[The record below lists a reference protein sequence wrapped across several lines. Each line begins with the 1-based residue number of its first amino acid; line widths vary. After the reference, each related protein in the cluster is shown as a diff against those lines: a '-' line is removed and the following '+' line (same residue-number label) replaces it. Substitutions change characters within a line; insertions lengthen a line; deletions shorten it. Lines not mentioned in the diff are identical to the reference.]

1 MIRRDVSVQR
11 YCTCFFLPPIKMNW
25 LNWIGLLLLKD
36 ILDMKYS
43 CSDVVGSQGA
53 LVHWLLIRV
62 RVLDLQMC
70 SWGQQHYHLWWS
82 RNLAI
87 WAAPLH
93 YLVDLDGEKDQ
104 AVKKMETPST
114 SPCPGQP
121 WCLHAKPKKSIRY
134 ESTSIFRLSSAEE
147 WKLYR
152 PRYCLF
158 GLESCILFQANV
170 YKNGVPFND
179 K

>member
-1 MIRRDVSVQR
+1 
-11 YCTCFFLPPIKMNW
+11 MNW
-25 LNWIGLLLLKD
+25 LSWVVLLLLKD

-43 CSDVVGSQGA
+43 SSDVVGSQGA

-114 SPCPGQP
+114 NPCPGQP
-121 WCLHAKPKKSIRY
+121 WCLHTRN
-134 ESTSIFRLSSAEE
+134 
-147 WKLYR
+147 
-152 PRYCLF
+152 LF
-158 GLESCILFQANV
+158 NMSRHQFFASPMLKDESCITQDIV
-170 YKNGVPFND
+170 YSAWNCASCFKRMSTKMVFHSTINRLIKFGIHFILSSRNI
-179 K
+179 

>member
-1 MIRRDVSVQR
+1 
-11 YCTCFFLPPIKMNW
+11 MNW
-25 LNWIGLLLLKD
+25 LSWIGLLLLKD

-87 WAAPLH
+87 WAAPRH

-114 SPCPGQP
+114 SPGPLVPTCWTQEIYSI
-121 WCLHAKPKKSIRY
+121 WVDINFSLRLCWRMKIVSPK
-134 ESTSIFRLSSAEE
+134 
-147 WKLYR
+147 
-152 PRYCLF
+152 
-158 GLESCILFQANV
+158 ILFIRLGIVHLVSSECLQEWSSI
-170 YKNGVPFND
+170 
-179 K
+179 